1 MTDTLSL
8 ATGREA
14 IPKSLWV
21 PSSSYRIYR
30 GNPRQIVLEMAQAQG
45 SGSVRDALKHL
56 VQGMAQSRHLV
67 IQLPWDESEEIL
79 STLFLQALLETGIS
93 KPVPTA

>member
-30 GNPRQIVLEMAQAQG
+30 GNPSQIVLEMAQAQE
-45 SGSVRDALKHL
+45 SASVREALKNL
-56 VQGMAQSRHLV
+56 VQGMAQSRHLM
-67 IQLPWDESEEIL
+67 IQLPWDQSEEIL
-79 STLFLQALLETGIS
+79 CALFLQALLETGIS
-93 KPVPTA
+93 RPAPTA